1 MPTEEI
7 MRRLAQLILRDLTVE
22 GLEHVP
28 ASGPALIVS
37 NHPTGIADGIVL
49 TAVISAVRDVTLF
62 NEVLNKASQ
71 PYRVTI
77 GAPIPPATLPARS
90 DAAITVMRQHVLTLP
105 APGATAIRMR
115 NLAGLSQRQSG
126 LAKPSPIE

>member
-1 MPTEEI
+1 

-62 NEVLNKASQ
+62 NEVLNKAGQ
-71 PYRVTI
+71 PFRVE
-77 GAPIPPATLPARS
+77 PL
-90 DAAITVMRQHVLTLP
+90 
-105 APGATAIRMR
+105 
-115 NLAGLSQRQSG
+115 
-126 LAKPSPIE
+126 